1 MKNVALIYP
10 NKFKGGISCLAMHI
24 LHHHLNKY
32 PDINCNMYFIEN
44 CNEIKN
50 KDAII
55 ITLQYENDYFNV
67 VNIITKL
74 RQKNPNAIFIGGGPC
89 AIANPLPLSGF
100 FDAFVI
106 GEIEGTDIMYELIHR
121 KTDLEGVYYPKLD
134 GVNKEDFR
142 KIKRIYPKKITIED
156 YPTNQFTHPSGA
168 YGDAFLL
175 EIGRGCPRRC
185 RFCMAKSIYYPPRF
199 RKLDD
204 LKYLVDEGLK
214 HTKTNKIALISPSVG
229 DYRHII
235 DLCHYIKEKGNISIS
250 PSSLRADTIKDEL
263 LKILN
268 LKTLTI
274 APEAGSER
282 LREYIKKDIS
292 NNDILNAL
300 DIAKNNKIHKV
311 KLYYMVGLPTETEED
326 IEEIINLSKNIKK
339 DFRKVEI
346 SVNPFIPK
354 PHSEFENELF
364 NLESK
369 SNIKYIEKSLKKF
382 NVKVNYENFN
392 SMVIQC
398 VLCRGGA
405 ELCDLIKNYNKPVQ
419 FLKYLKKNNLLM
431 NYTNLIKNYI

>member
-1 MKNVALIYP
+1 MVIKNVALVYP
-10 NKFKGGISCLAMHI
+10 NKFKGGISCLAMHV
-24 LHHHLNKY
+24 LHNQLNKY
-32 PDINCNMYFIEN
+32 RDINCNMYFIEN
-44 CNEIKN
+44 YEKIKN
-50 KDAII
+50 SDAII

-67 VNIITKL
+67 VNIIKEL
-74 RQKNPNAIFIGGGPC
+74 KQKNPNAIFIGGGPC
-89 AIANPLPLSGF
+89 AIANPLPLSSF

-106 GEIEGTDIMYELIHR
+106 GEIEGTDIMYELIHG
-121 KTDLEGVYYPKLD
+121 KTDLKGVYYPKLD
-134 GVNKEDFR
+134 GVDGKDFR
-142 KIKRIYPKKITIED
+142 KIKRIYPKKLGIED
-156 YPTNQFTHPSGA
+156 YPINQFTHPSGA
-168 YGDAFLL
+168 YGEAFLL

-185 RFCMAKSIYYPPRF
+185 KFCMARSIYYPPRF

-229 DYRHII
+229 DYKYII
-235 DLCHYIKEKGNISIS
+235 DLCQYIKEKDENISIS
-250 PSSLRADTIKDEL
+250 PSSLRADTITDEL

-282 LREYIKKDIS
+282 LRGYIKKDIS
-292 NNDILNAL
+292 NDDILNAVE
-300 DIAKNNKIHKV
+300 IAKNNNIDKV
-311 KLYYMVGLPTETEED
+311 KLYFMVGLPTETEED
-326 IEEIINLSKNIKK
+326 IDEVINLSKYIKK

-354 PHSEFENELF
+354 PHTEFENEPF

-369 SNIKYIEKSLKKF
+369 SNIKYIEKSLKKS

-392 SMVIQC
+392 SMVIQY

-405 ELCDLIKNYNKPVQ
+405 ELGDLLENYNKPVQ
-419 FLKYLKKNNLLM
+419 FLKHLKKNNMLEDYL
-431 NYTNLIKNYI
+431 NSSI

>member
-24 LHHHLNKY
+24 LYYHLNKY
-32 PDINCNMYFIEN
+32 HDINCNMYFIEN
-44 CNEIKN
+44 YEEIRN
-50 KDAII
+50 NNAII

-74 RQKNPNAIFIGGGPC
+74 RQNNPNAIFIGGGPC
-89 AIANPLPLSGF
+89 AMANPLPLANF

-106 GEIEGTDIMYELIHR
+106 GEIEGTNIMHELIHG
-121 KTDLEGVYYPKLD
+121 KTDLDGVYYPKFD

-142 KIKRIYPKKITIED
+142 RIKRIYPKKITTED

-168 YGDAFLL
+168 YGNAFLL

-185 RFCMAKSIYYPPRF
+185 KFCMAKSIYYPPRF

-229 DYRHII
+229 DYKHII
-235 DLCHYIKEKGNISIS
+235 ELCQYIKEKNENISIS

-292 NNDILNAL
+292 YEDISNAL
-300 DIAKNNKIHKV
+300 DIAKNNKIDKI
-311 KLYYMVGLPTETEED
+311 KLYYMVGLPTETKED
-326 IEEIINLSKNIKK
+326 IEEIITLSKNIKK
-339 DFRKVEI
+339 NFRKVEI

-354 PHSEFENELF
+354 PYSEFENEPF

-369 SNIKYIEKSLKKF
+369 NNIKYIEKSLRKS

-392 SMVIQC
+392 AMVIQC

-405 ELCDLIKNYNKPVQ
+405 ELGNLLKNYNKPIQ
-419 FLKYLKKNNLLM
+419 FLKYLKKNDMLSDYLM
-431 NYTNLIKNYI
+431 

>member
-1 MKNVALIYP
+1 MKNIALIYP

-32 PDINCNMYFIEN
+32 SDINCNMYFIEN
-44 CNEIKN
+44 YNEIKN

-67 VNIITKL
+67 VKIISEL

-89 AIANPLPLSGF
+89 AIANPLPLSSF
-100 FDAFVI
+100 FDAFII
-106 GEIEGTDIMYELIHR
+106 GEIEGTDIMYDLIYG
-121 KTDLEGVYYPKLD
+121 KTDLDGVYYPKLD
-134 GVNKEDFR
+134 GTDRGDFK
-142 KIKRIYPKKITIED
+142 KIKRIYPKKLTVED
-156 YPTNQFTHPSGA
+156 YPIDQYTHPSGA
-168 YGDAFLL
+168 YGDAYLL

-185 RFCMAKSIYYPPRF
+185 KFCMAKNIYYPPRF
-199 RKLDD
+199 RKLED

-235 DLCHYIKEKGNISIS
+235 DLCQYIKEKDDTISIS

-292 NNDILNAL
+292 NEDILNAIE
-300 DIAKNNKIHKV
+300 IAKNNNIGKV
-311 KLYYMVGLPTETEED
+311 KLYYMVGLPTETKED
-326 IEEIINLSKNIKK
+326 IEEIINLSKYIKK

-354 PHSEFENELF
+354 PHTEFENEAF

-369 SNIKYIEKSLKKF
+369 NIIKYIEKSLKKS

-392 SMVIQC
+392 SMIVQC
-398 VLCRGGA
+398 ILCRGGA
-405 ELCDLIKNYNKPVQ
+405 ELGNLIENYNKPVQ
-419 FLKYLKKNNLLM
+419 FLKYLKKNNILD
-431 NYTNLIKNYI
+431 KYIQNI